1 MQVLNRNI
9 DTLCKIHCKPKCS
22 PFYLLMLEIKAIKI
36 SRMKATRM
44 LGRLEGSLYFVSFK
58 MQMEKLRK
66 LNVAWQGSQRC
77 SENSSNPRVR

>member
-1 MQVLNRNI
+1 
-9 DTLCKIHCKPKCS
+9 
-22 PFYLLMLEIKAIKI
+22 MLEIKAIKI

-66 LNVAWQGSQRC
+66 LNVSWQGSQSC
-77 SENSSNPRVR
+77 SENSNNPRVR

>member
-1 MQVLNRNI
+1 
-9 DTLCKIHCKPKCS
+9 
-22 PFYLLMLEIKAIKI
+22 MLEIKAIKF

-58 MQMEKLRK
+58 IQMENLRK

-77 SENSSNPRVR
+77 SENSNNPRVR